1 MSDAKIYEEI
11 QNADQPSASLVDY
24 IGLVKRVALHLKTC
38 LPNFMELGELLQVG
52 MLGLIQADK
61 SLHASKAM
69 DVEASAVYMK
79 SAASSR
85 LMRAGMLTSMSI
97 LTSCMVVPGAHIS
110 VDGVT
115 GVATSQ
121 KGGVD
126 LIPITQDLIR
136 EMQSQQ
142 AWVVQVAS
150 FVDRS
155 KAKEMQKILALKGFS
170 VFSKSVHINGENHL
184 RVFIGPKSD
193 KSSAQ
198 AIKQKVDS
206 QFGTQ
211 SIVLNSPEADSE
223 SNMALQGQME
233 GYTYRVGAGDVLNIT
248 VWDHP
253 ELTIP
258 QSGNRPAAEAGNV
271 VHKDGAIFYPYVG
284 TIPVVGR
291 HVTEIREIITRGLG
305 RYITEPQVDVSV
317 AAFRSQ
323 RVFITGAVKDP
334 STVPVTDVPMTLLG
348 ALNAC
353 GGLAPDADWRSV
365 TLTSTRGGELIK
377 ETLDLSALYQRGVLS
392 QNRLLGS
399 NDVLHVP
406 RNDALKVFVM
416 GDVIK
421 ANTQRIDRSGLTL
434 AEALNNV
441 GGINEATADA
451 SGIFVLR
458 ASDKASKLVDIYQL
472 DASMGPMLVLS
483 TQFRLQPMDIVY
495 VTSMPIARW
504 NKLLT
509 QLTSSLGSFYQID
522 RINKGS

>member
-1 MSDAKIYEEI
+1 
-11 QNADQPSASLVDY
+11 
-24 IGLVKRVALHLKTC
+24 
-38 LPNFMELGELLQVG
+38 
-52 MLGLIQADK
+52 
-61 SLHASKAM
+61 
-69 DVEASAVYMK
+69 MK
-79 SAASSR
+79 STASNSI
-85 LMRAGMLTSMSI
+85 MRAVTLASMCI
-97 LTSCMVVPGAHIS
+97 LTSCAAIPGAHIS
-110 VDGVT
+110 VDGAAGVT
-115 GVATSQ
+115 TSQ
-121 KGGVD
+121 KGAVD
-126 LIPITQDLIR
+126 LIPITQSLIR
-136 EMQSQQ
+136 EMQPQQ

-150 FVDRS
+150 FLDRS
-155 KAKEMQKILALKGFS
+155 KAKEMQRILASKGFS
-170 VFSKSVHINGENHL
+170 VFSKTVRINGESHL
-184 RVFIGPKSD
+184 KVFIGPKSD
-193 KSSAQ
+193 ESSAR

-211 SIVLNSPEADSE
+211 SIVSNSPEADSD
-223 SNMALQGQME
+223 SNMALQGLME
-233 GYTYRVGAGDVLNIT
+233 NYTYLVGAGDVLNIT

-258 QSGNRPAAEAGNV
+258 QSGQRSAAEAGNV
-271 VHKDGAIFYPYVG
+271 VHKGGAIFYPYVG
-284 TIPVVGR
+284 TIPVAGR
-291 HVTEIREIITRGLG
+291 HVTEIREHITRGLG
-305 RYITEPQVDVSV
+305 RYINEPQVDVSV

-323 RVFITGAVKDP
+323 RVFVSGAVMKP
-334 STVPVTDVPMTLLG
+334 STIPVTNVPMTLLD

-421 ANTQRIDRSGLTL
+421 ADTQRIDRSGLTL
-434 AEALNNV
+434 AEALNNA

-483 TQFRLQPMDIVY
+483 TQFRLEPMDIVY
-495 VTSMPIARW
+495 VTSAPIARW

-509 QLTSSLGSFYQID
+509 QLTSSLGVFFQID
-522 RINKGS
+522 RVNKGS

>member
-1 MSDAKIYEEI
+1 MLTHMPSAIRRGFLSLRQNTSKGLLTVFIGTICRSPFAKII
-11 QNADQPSASLVDY
+11 CSARLRPL
-24 IGLVKRVALHLKTC
+24 GRTGMCATFKALSRARSIATIVVGVI
-38 LPNFMELGELLQVG
+38 LGG
-52 MLGLIQADK
+52 C
-61 SLHASKAM
+61 
-69 DVEASAVYMK
+69 
-79 SAASSR
+79 
-85 LMRAGMLTSMSI
+85 T
-97 LTSCMVVPGAHIS
+97 VVPGAHIS
-110 VDGVT
+110 GNDVNGV
-115 GVATSQ
+115 VTSQ
-121 KGGVD
+121 TGAVD

-136 EMQSQQ
+136 EMQPQQ

-155 KAKEMQKILALKGFS
+155 KAKEMQRILVSRGFS
-170 VFSKSVHINGENHL
+170 VFSKAVHINGESHL
-184 RVFIGPKSD
+184 RVFIGPNSD
-193 KSSAQ
+193 ESSAQ

-211 SIVLNSPEADSE
+211 SIVSNSPEADSE

-233 GYTYRVGAGDVLNIT
+233 DYTYRVGAGDVLNIT

-258 QSGNRPAAEAGNV
+258 QSGQRSAAEAGNV

-291 HVTEIREIITRGLG
+291 HVTEIREVITQGLG
-305 RYITEPQVDVSV
+305 RYIKEPQVDVSV

-323 RVFITGAVKDP
+323 RVFVSGAVMNP
-334 STVPVTDVPMTLLG
+334 STVPVTNVPMTLLG

-434 AEALNNV
+434 AEALNDV

-458 ASDKASKLVDIYQL
+458 ASDKDSKLVDIYQL

-483 TQFRLQPMDIVY
+483 TQFRLKPMDIVY
-495 VTSMPIARW
+495 VTSAPIARW
-504 NKLLT
+504 NKLLA

-522 RINKGS
+522 RIN